1 MMKTKKTAQDNQ
13 TKAQNQDEL
22 ARLED
27 QLKRALADYHNLEK
41 RVDEERKLLAQLSA
55 AIVIE
60 KFLPI
65 LDNLENAQKHLK
77 DEGLEMVAKQFKDV
91 LTSEGVEEIQAEGQ
105 QFDPNLHEAT
115 EVEQGENDNLVVRV
129 VRRGYK
135 INDKVIRVAQVVVAR
150 KKVDQVTE
158 EKAEKAEEHTN
169 VYE

>member
-1 MMKTKKTAQDNQ
+1 MMKTKKTADE
-13 TKAQNQDEL
+13 TKKGAQHKDEL

-65 LDNLENAQKHLK
+65 LDNLENARKHLK
-77 DEGLEMVAKQFKDV
+77 DEGLEMVVKQFKDV
-91 LTSEGVEEIQAEGQ
+91 LNSEGVEEIEAQGS
-105 QFDPNLHEAT
+105 QFNPHLHEAT

-129 VRRGYK
+129 VRKGYK
-135 INDKVIRVAQVVVAR
+135 INDKIIRVAQVVVTR
-150 KKVDQVTE
+150 KKVDPEVE
-158 EKAEKAEEHTN
+158 EKAEKAKEFGD
-169 VYE
+169 YA